1 MLSKLIKRS
10 VTSLHRI
17 LGTILSILFLVWFL
31 SGFVMIFHGFPRVK
45 PSDKYGYTQALPSRL
60 PAIDSVLSILPDSV
74 TATKLNLKSYPG
86 QAYFSLSAQDSIIK
100 IALGTDKEIHPFS
113 FSDIE
118 QYAKQ
123 WNSSQIDRV
132 DTLYKVD
139 QWIPFGYLKKDMPIY
154 KFYFADTEKHQLYI
168 SSQSGEA
175 LQYTDNNSR
184 FWAWVGA
191 IPHWIYFTSL
201 RQDSAAWISTVIWLS
216 GIGSIMC
223 LLGLVYGIY
232 ILVKQYRKKKS
243 LSVPYKKFVY
253 RWHYLTGFIFGIFV
267 FTFVFS
273 GMMSLADV
281 PQWMVKVHNETL
293 SMQSYMPYSKTKPQ
307 DYPLDYRSIVESYP
321 NQVKSIEWSGFG
333 DIPTYKAVIG
343 DSLSV
348 FDASSS
354 ELKSLMLTEGQIIDR
369 IKQIHTE
376 GISIVQLT
384 EYDNYYIDRKR
395 KLPLPVYKVEVNDA
409 DKSVYYVNPKTGDT
423 RYFNNNSRA
432 GKWMYQGLHSFNF
445 KFLADRPWLWNIVM
459 WVTMLGGTSVA
470 VTGVWL
476 SIKYLRR
483 KIKRFSKKCRKQ

>member
-1 MLSKLIKRS
+1 M
-10 VTSLHRI
+10 TSLHRI

-45 PSDKYGYTQALPSRL
+45 PFDKYQYAEALPSQL
-60 PAIDSVLSILPDSV
+60 PAIDSVLNTLPDSV
-74 TATKLNLKSYPG
+74 AVTKLNLKSYAG

-100 IALGTDKEIHPFS
+100 IASDSDKQIRPFT
-113 FSDIE
+113 FSDIRL
-118 QYAKQ
+118 YAKQ

-154 KFYFADTEKHQLYI
+154 KFYFADTDKHQLYI

-175 LQYTDNNSR
+175 LQYTDSGSR
-184 FWAWVGA
+184 FWAWIGA

-216 GIGSIMC
+216 GIGSLMC

-253 RWHYLTGFIFGIFV
+253 RWHYLTGFVFGIFV
-267 FTFVFS
+267 FSFVFS
-273 GMMSLADV
+273 GMMSLTDV

-293 SMQSYMPYSKTKPQ
+293 SMQSYMPYTKTKPQ

-333 DIPTYKAVIG
+333 DIPIYKAVIK
-343 DSLSV
+343 DSMYV

-354 ELKSLMLTEGQIIDR
+354 EVKSLMLSEKQIKDR
-369 IKQIHTE
+369 IKEIHTE
-376 GISIVQLT
+376 HISIIQLT
-384 EYDNYYIDRKR
+384 EYDNYYIDRKQN
-395 KLPLPVYKVEVNDA
+395 LPLPVWKVEVSDA
-409 DKSVYYVNPKTGDT
+409 DNSVYYINPKTGDT

-445 KFLADRPWLWNIVM
+445 KFLADHPWLWNVVM
-459 WVTMLGGTSVA
+459 WVTMFGGTCVA

-476 SIKYLRR
+476 SIKYLIR
-483 KIKRFSKKCRKQ
+483 KIKRFSKKCRK